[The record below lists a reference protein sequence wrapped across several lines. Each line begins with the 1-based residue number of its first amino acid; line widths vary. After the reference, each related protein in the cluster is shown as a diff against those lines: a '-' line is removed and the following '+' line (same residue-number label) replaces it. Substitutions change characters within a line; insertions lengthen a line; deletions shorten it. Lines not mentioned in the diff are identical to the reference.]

1 LKSITQD
8 LRANGIQACGNQRE
22 NDVIVNSLLHSAKA
36 FIAAPASK
44 KNLHQVATATGMKQE
59 ILHSNFLPSLE
70 KYHVSACIFW
80 HLPVN
85 FDNIR
90 R

>member
-1 LKSITQD
+1 
-8 LRANGIQACGNQRE
+8 
-22 NDVIVNSLLHSAKA
+22 
-36 FIAAPASK
+36 
-44 KNLHQVATATGMKQE
+44 VATATGMKQE
-59 ILHSNFLPSLE
+59 ILHSNFLSSLE